1 METTEWK
8 MQIRCHVV
16 SLWRLRQ
23 TIHEITRNGTKFI
36 RGGSCDFL
44 DRPLRFKIWHHPL

>member
-23 TIHEITRNGTKFI
+23 TIHEITRNGTKLFGVVRVI
-36 RGGSCDFL
+36 SWIVL
-44 DRPLRFKIWHHPL
+44 